1 VLAFDLHARSAAGG
15 LITVTV
21 THARCSGREEAR
33 ELPDAQEGAQRA
45 SGHKFLRL
53 AVSLTI
59 AATFATSGLAAH
71 PAAAGAADM
80 KVVIVVG
87 PAGGSTSNYIYN
99 AKKLA
104 SQARS
109 YGAKVLELYSP
120 HATWSKV
127 KSAAQGANIL
137 IYLGHGNGYPSP
149 YGAFNAKTKDGM
161 GLNSYDGSSSHT
173 YYGEYYID
181 RDIQLAKNAVVILNR
196 LCYASGNN
204 EWGAGYPSKS
214 TAIQRVDNYGAGF
227 LRTNAQAVFAEGID
241 STSYI
246 LHGLFKT
253 DRTMRQIFWS
263 DPARDG
269 RWDFAFNSSR
279 TSGYRA
285 EMDPLDGSS
294 RYYRSVIGNLDLTA
308 TKWREVIGA
317 VSTGR

>member
-1 VLAFDLHARSAAGG
+1 
-15 LITVTV
+15 
-21 THARCSGREEAR
+21 
-33 ELPDAQEGAQRA
+33 LPVPREGAQRA
-45 SGHKFLRL
+45 SNQQFLRL
-53 AVSLTI
+53 VVSLTV
-59 AATFATSGLAAH
+59 AALLATGIVAA
-71 PAAAGAADM
+71 PVAAAPSDM

-109 YGAKVLELYSP
+109 YGATVVELYSP
-120 HATWSKV
+120 HATWSRV
-127 KSAAQGANIL
+127 RSAAQGANIL

-161 GLNSYDGSSSHT
+161 GLNSYDGSTSHT

-181 RDIQLAKNAVVILNR
+181 RDIQMAKNAVVILNR

-204 EWGAGYPSKS
+204 EWNAGYPTQS
-214 TAIQRVDNYGAGF
+214 TAKQRVDNYGAGF
-227 LRTNAQAVFAEGID
+227 LRAGAQTVFAEGID

-246 LHGLFKT
+246 LYGLFRT

-269 RWDFAFNSSR
+269 RWDFSFASSR
-279 TSGYRA
+279 TPGYHA
-285 EMDPLDGSS
+285 EMDPLDGSN

-308 TKWREVIGA
+308 TSWRTVIGS

>member
-1 VLAFDLHARSAAGG
+1 
-15 LITVTV
+15 
-21 THARCSGREEAR
+21 
-33 ELPDAQEGAQRA
+33 LPVPQEGAQRA
-45 SGHKFLRL
+45 SGHRSLRL
-53 AVSLTI
+53 VVSLTI
-59 AATFATSGLAAH
+59 AAILATGIAAA

-87 PAGGSTSNYIYN
+87 PAGGATSNYITN

-109 YGAKVLELYSP
+109 YGATVVELYSP

-127 KSAAQGANIL
+127 KSAAQGANVL

-161 GLNSYDGSSSHT
+161 GLNSSDGSSSHT

-204 EWGAGYPSKS
+204 EWGAGYPSQS
-214 TAIQRVDNYGAGF
+214 TAKQRVDNYGAGF
-227 LRTNAQAVFAEGID
+227 LRAGAQAIFAEGID

-246 LHGLFKT
+246 LYGLFKT
-253 DRTMRQIFWS
+253 DRSMREIFWS

-269 RWDFAFNSSR
+269 RWDFSFPSAR
-279 TSGYRA
+279 TSGYHA
-285 EMDPLDGSS
+285 LMDPTDGSN

-308 TKWREVIGA
+308 TKWRA
-317 VSTGR
+317 VTGRISTGR

>member
-1 VLAFDLHARSAAGG
+1 
-15 LITVTV
+15 
-21 THARCSGREEAR
+21 
-33 ELPDAQEGAQRA
+33 LPDAQEDAQRA

-59 AATFATSGLAAH
+59 AGVVASTGLAAR
-71 PAAAGAADM
+71 PAAVGAASM

-87 PAGGSTSNYIYN
+87 PAGSATTKYISAARSY
-99 AKKLA
+99 A

-109 YGAKVLELYSP
+109 YGATVVELYSP

-127 KSAAQGANIL
+127 RSAAQGANVL

-149 YGAFNAKTKDGM
+149 YGAFNAKTKNGM
-161 GLNSYDGSSSHT
+161 GLNTSDGSSSQT
-173 YYGEYYID
+173 YYGEYYVD

-227 LRTNAQAVFAEGID
+227 LRANAQAVFAEGID
-241 STSYI
+241 STSYV
-246 LHGLFKT
+246 LYGLFKT
-253 DRTMRQIFWS
+253 DRSIWQIFWS

-269 RWDFAFNSSR
+269 RWDFLINSSR
-279 TSGYRA
+279 TPGYKA
-285 EMDPLDGSS
+285 ALDPLDGSS
-294 RYYRSVIGNLDLTA
+294 RYYRSVIGNLDMTA
-308 TKWREVIGA
+308 AAWRTGAVLGA

>member
-1 VLAFDLHARSAAGG
+1 
-15 LITVTV
+15 
-21 THARCSGREEAR
+21 
-33 ELPDAQEGAQRA
+33 LPVHQEGAQRA
-45 SGHKFLRL
+45 SRQLFVRL
-53 AVSLTI
+53 GVSLTI
-59 AATFATSGLAAH
+59 AAVFATTGFAAR
-71 PAAAGAADM
+71 PAAAAASDM

-87 PAGGSTSNYIYN
+87 PAGSSTSNYIYN

-109 YGAKVLELYSP
+109 YGATVVELYSP

-127 KSAAQGANIL
+127 KSAAQGANVL

-149 YGAFNAKTKDGM
+149 YGAFNAKTKDGL
-161 GLNSYDGSSSHT
+161 GLNSSDGSSAHT

-181 RDIQLAKNAVVILNR
+181 RDIQLADNAVVILNR

-227 LRTNAQAVFAEGID
+227 LRANAGAVFAEGID

-246 LHGLFKT
+246 LYGLFRT
-253 DRTMRQIFWS
+253 DRTMRDIFWS

-269 RWDFAFNSSR
+269 RWDFTFSSSR
-279 TSGYRA
+279 TPGFRA
-285 EMDPLDGSS
+285 AMDPLDGSN
-294 RYYRSVIGNLDLTA
+294 RYYRSVVGNLDLTA
-308 TKWREVIGA
+308 AKWRAVIGR
-317 VSTGR
+317 VSINR

>member
-1 VLAFDLHARSAAGG
+1 
-15 LITVTV
+15 
-21 THARCSGREEAR
+21 
-33 ELPDAQEGAQRA
+33 LPVAQEGAQRA
-45 SGHKFLRL
+45 SGHKLLRL

-59 AATFATSGLAAH
+59 AGTFAASGLVAR
-71 PAAAGAADM
+71 PAAAAPSDM

-87 PAGGSTSNYIYN
+87 PAGGSTSKYISA
-99 AKKLA
+99 AKSYA

-109 YGAKVLELYSP
+109 YGATVVELYSP

-204 EWGAGYPSKS
+204 EWNAGYPTRS

-227 LRTNAQAVFAEGID
+227 LRANAQAVFAEGID
-241 STSYI
+241 SISYI
-246 LHGLFKT
+246 LYGLFKT
-253 DRTMRQIFWS
+253 DRTIDQIFWS

-269 RWDFAFNSSR
+269 RWDFSFPSAR
-279 TSGYRA
+279 TSGFRGV
-285 EMDPLDGSS
+285 MDPLDGSN
-294 RYYRSVIGNLDLTA
+294 RYYRSVIGNVNLTA
-308 TKWREVIGA
+308 TAWRMIIGQA
-317 VSTGR
+317 TTGR

>member
-1 VLAFDLHARSAAGG
+1 
-15 LITVTV
+15 
-21 THARCSGREEAR
+21 
-33 ELPDAQEGAQRA
+33 LPVPREGAQRA
-45 SGHKFLRL
+45 SNQRFLRL
-53 AVSLTI
+53 VVSLTV
-59 AATFATSGLAAH
+59 AALLATGIVAA
-71 PAAAGAADM
+71 PAAAAPSDM

-109 YGAKVLELYSP
+109 YGATVVELYSP
-120 HATWSKV
+120 HATWSRV
-127 KSAAQGANIL
+127 RSAAQGANIL

-161 GLNSYDGSSSHT
+161 GLNSYDGSTSHT

-181 RDIQLAKNAVVILNR
+181 RDIQMAKNAVVILNR

-204 EWGAGYPSKS
+204 EWNAGYPTQS
-214 TAIQRVDNYGAGF
+214 TAKQRVDNYGAGF
-227 LRTNAQAVFAEGID
+227 LRAGAQTVFAEGID

-246 LHGLFKT
+246 LYGLFRT

-269 RWDFAFNSSR
+269 RWDFSFASSR
-279 TSGYRA
+279 TPGYHA
-285 EMDPLDGSS
+285 EMDPLDGSN

-308 TKWREVIGA
+308 TSWRTVIGS

>member
-1 VLAFDLHARSAAGG
+1 V
-15 LITVTV
+15 
-21 THARCSGREEAR
+21 
-33 ELPDAQEGAQRA
+33 
-45 SGHKFLRL
+45 
-53 AVSLTI
+53 TI
-59 AATFATSGLAAH
+59 AAILATGIAAV
-71 PAAAGAADM
+71 PAAAAASDM

-87 PAGGSTSNYIYN
+87 PAGGATSNYIYN

-109 YGAKVLELYSP
+109 YGATVVELYSP

-127 KSAAQGANIL
+127 KSAAQGANVL

-161 GLNSYDGSSSHT
+161 GLNSSDGSTSHT

-204 EWGAGYPSKS
+204 EWGSGYPSQS
-214 TAIQRVDNYGAGF
+214 TAKQRVDNYGAGF
-227 LRTNAQAVFAEGID
+227 LRSGAQAIFAEGID

-246 LHGLFKT
+246 LYGLFKT
-253 DRTMRQIFWS
+253 DRSMRDIFWS

-269 RWDFAFNSSR
+269 RWDLSFPSAR
-279 TSGYRA
+279 TSGYHA
-285 EMDPLDGSS
+285 LMDPLDGSN
-294 RYYRSVIGNLDLTA
+294 RYYRSLIGNLDLKA
-308 TKWREVIGA
+308 TQWRAVIGKI
-317 VSTGR
+317 STGR

>member
-1 VLAFDLHARSAAGG
+1 
-15 LITVTV
+15 
-21 THARCSGREEAR
+21 
-33 ELPDAQEGAQRA
+33 LPVHQEGAQRA
-45 SGHKFLRL
+45 SRQRFVRL
-53 AVSLTI
+53 AISLTI
-59 AATFATSGLAAH
+59 AAVFATTGFAAR
-71 PAAAGAADM
+71 PVAAAASDM

-87 PAGGSTSNYIYN
+87 PAGSATSNYIYN

-109 YGAKVLELYSP
+109 YGATVVELYSP

-127 KSAAQGANIL
+127 KSAAQGANVL

-149 YGAFNAKTKDGM
+149 YGAFNAKTKDGL
-161 GLNSYDGSSSHT
+161 GLNSSDGSTAHT

-181 RDIQLAKNAVVILNR
+181 RDIQLADNAVVILNR

-227 LRTNAQAVFAEGID
+227 LRANAGAVFAEGID

-246 LHGLFKT
+246 LYGLFRT
-253 DRTMRQIFWS
+253 DRTMRDIFWS

-269 RWDFAFNSSR
+269 RWDFTFSSSR
-279 TSGYRA
+279 TPGFRA
-285 EMDPLDGSS
+285 AMDPLDGSN
-294 RYYRSVIGNLDLTA
+294 RYYRSVVGNLDLTA
-308 TKWREVIGA
+308 TKWRA
-317 VSTGR
+317 VLGRVSINR

>member
-1 VLAFDLHARSAAGG
+1 
-15 LITVTV
+15 
-21 THARCSGREEAR
+21 
-33 ELPDAQEGAQRA
+33 LPVAQEGAQRA
-45 SGHKFLRL
+45 SGHKLLRL

-59 AATFATSGLAAH
+59 AATFAASGLAAR
-71 PAAAGAADM
+71 PADAALSDM

-87 PAGGSTSNYIYN
+87 PAGGATSKYISA
-99 AKKLA
+99 AKGYA

-109 YGAKVLELYSP
+109 YGATVVELYSP
-120 HATWSKV
+120 HATWSRV

-137 IYLGHGNGYPSP
+137 IYLGHGNGHPSP

-196 LCYASGNN
+196 LCYASGNS
-204 EWGAGYPSKS
+204 EWGSGYPSKS
-214 TAIQRVDNYGAGF
+214 TAMQRADNYGAGF

-241 STSYI
+241 SISYV
-246 LHGLFKT
+246 LYGLFRT
-253 DRTMRQIFWS
+253 DRTVNQIFWS

-269 RWDFAFNSSR
+269 RWDFSFNSSR
-279 TSGYRA
+279 TPGFTVT
-285 EMDPLDGSS
+285 MDPLDGSN
-294 RYYRSVIGNLDLTA
+294 RYYRSVVGNLKLTA
-308 TKWREVIGA
+308 TEWRMVIGS